1 MGVGNTTRTQKE
13 HKNKIYYYH
22 YTILHYTLLL
32 NGDLFISNSFFWSFN
47 SKIGEN
53 QSKIKNKS
61 YNNFCKKLKIRFHR
75 SDKAGERNRYKQK
88 TVETRGKEINK

>member
-1 MGVGNTTRTQKE
+1 MA
-13 HKNKIYYYH
+13 IYLFL
-22 YTILHYTLLL
+22 ILFFL
-32 NGDLFISNSFFWSFN
+32 SFD

-61 YNNFCKKLKIRFHR
+61 YYNFCRKFKIRFHR